1 MNTVIHIK
9 ICNRVRSIIRKYLLL
24 WIYLVMFLFY
34 IFGHVSSDIFGHA
47 YQNIFGLVPP
57 DLIGHVPLYILG
69 RFPPVIDI
77 FGHVSQQYLGKLGL
91 LQIYN

>member
-24 WIYLVMFLFY
+24 QIYLVMFLFY
-34 IFGHVSSDIFGHA
+34 IFSHVSSDIFGHA
-47 YQNIFGLVPP
+47 YQNIFCLVPP
-57 DLIGHVPLYILG
+57 DLFGHVPLYILG
-69 RFPPVIDI
+69 RFPPVIDS
-77 FGHVSQQYLGKLGL
+77 FGDVSQQYLGKLGL